1 MLGEGS
7 VVGCLRASLYLFI
20 ARFPELRLSTSSF
33 VVVAVVVEMSLLGL
47 ESYQAVL
54 LAQSLQTIKKVR
66 RRLTVGVVLLA
77 LSIDLTL
84 VCC

>member
-1 MLGEGS
+1 M
-7 VVGCLRASLYLFI
+7 
-20 ARFPELRLSTSSF
+20 SSF